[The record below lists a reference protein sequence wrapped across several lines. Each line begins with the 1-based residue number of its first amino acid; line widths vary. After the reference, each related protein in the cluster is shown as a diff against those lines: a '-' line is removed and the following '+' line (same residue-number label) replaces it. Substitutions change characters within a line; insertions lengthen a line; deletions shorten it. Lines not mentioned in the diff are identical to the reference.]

1 MKVMTQ
7 LHRCT
12 FCRNFVVF
20 PICVRE
26 YNDSAAHS
34 ELVFPN
40 MVDYKI
46 GLPDSEEH
54 RLSFLGQLKIAVGH
68 FHAAGVV
75 HYDLFLSNI
84 MWREVSTSEVKI
96 KVIDWDAAHFLRE
109 RLPAETARRLSG
121 RRDDILVVVVSQMR
135 STALLNLEEKAM
147 FYDLSFLR
155 VLELYLNDE
164 SLRAR
169 EKSTLDKACKD
180 VQSNFLQTQLT
191 ANDRV

>member
-121 RRDDILVVVVSQMR
+121 RRDDILVEVVSQMR
-135 STALLNLEEKAM
+135 STISRRRRCFTICR
-147 FYDLSFLR
+147 FYA
-155 VLELYLNDE
+155 Y
-164 SLRAR
+164 
-169 EKSTLDKACKD
+169 
-180 VQSNFLQTQLT
+180 
-191 ANDRV
+191 

>member
-1 MKVMTQ
+1 
-7 LHRCT
+7 
-12 FCRNFVVF
+12 
-20 PICVRE
+20 VRE

-96 KVIDWDAAHFLRE
+96 KVIDWDAAHFSRE